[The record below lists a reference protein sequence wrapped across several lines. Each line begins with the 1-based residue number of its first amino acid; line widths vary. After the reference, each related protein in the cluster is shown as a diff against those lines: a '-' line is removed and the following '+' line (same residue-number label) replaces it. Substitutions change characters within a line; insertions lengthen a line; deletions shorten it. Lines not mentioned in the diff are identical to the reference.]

1 MTLFTVNFQVYFLM
15 SYKVCFGHQSE
26 WIYELSTVCF
36 CCDMSW
42 SDGNIK
48 NEAESQK

>member
-26 WIYELSTVCF
+26 WIHELYIHSVLLLWYVTV
-36 CCDMSW
+36 W
-42 SDGNIK
+42 WK
-48 NEAESQK
+48 Y